1 MTKWAAYRSRMQN
14 IVRSTRGFSL
24 IEVVLALGIAAFAI
38 VVIVGLLP
46 VGLKLTRESEDES
59 RAVNILSAIIAD
71 RQATP
76 FSLPS
81 HAYTL
86 PALNSAVAKEGFFGI
101 KDNEETAGSDLDS
114 SRFRVSYRITPP
126 PANSLNPWLVWFRV
140 SWPAQAS
147 PSTSRPTLEKVVA
160 FPQP

>member
-1 MTKWAAYRSRMQN
+1 L
-14 IVRSTRGFSL
+14 V
-24 IEVVLALGIAAFAI
+24 EVVLALGIAAFAI

-59 RAVNILSAIIAD
+59 RAVNILSAIVAD

-76 FSLPS
+76 FDLPS
-81 HAYTL
+81 RTYGL
-86 PALNSAVAKEGFFGI
+86 PALNSTASKEGYFGV
-101 KDNEETAGSDLDS
+101 KNNEEVDGSDLAG

-126 PANSLNPWLVWFRV
+126 PANSLSPWLIWFRV
-140 SWPAQAS
+140 AWPAQAS
-147 PSTSRPTLEKVVA
+147 SATTRPTLEKVVA